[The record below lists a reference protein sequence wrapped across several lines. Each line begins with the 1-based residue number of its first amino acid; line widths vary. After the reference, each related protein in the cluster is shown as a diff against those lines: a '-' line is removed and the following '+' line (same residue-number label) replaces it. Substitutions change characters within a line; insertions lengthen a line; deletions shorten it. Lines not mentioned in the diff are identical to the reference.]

1 MSSKSVSSL
10 YFPEEPKEPVVVDSH
25 AKSKE
30 IADRLGKVF
39 DNRGVYFVA
48 DYEKSVGN
56 YIADVDGNVYLDVY
70 AQIASIPLGY
80 NNPALI
86 ETAKSDKM
94 IRAIVDR
101 PAIGNFPGKDTDE
114 IVSEILKVAP
124 KVKIKFGLVCL
135 VPMLTNWHSKP
146 LSFIIKPRRGLHHT
160 IFRRRNEISYA
171 KRSSRFSRIGYFVI

>member
-124 KVKIKFGLVCL
+124 KGQDKVWSGLSGADANEL
-135 VPMLTNWHSKP
+135 AFKAAFFYYSQEE
-146 LSFIIKPRRGLHHT
+146 RLHHT